1 MPKFNKE
8 LFRGL
13 DSLKAEQTEEPTLKV
28 GAGLLNDKS
37 KNDLKISYLNRDD
50 IEKNEMSYMDFV
62 KKYEG
67 ESIEDYLKSILSH
80 MEKEIE
86 NGLVRE

>member
-37 KNDLKISYLNRDD
+37 KNASLQYALA
-50 IEKNEMSYMDFV
+50 
-62 KKYEG
+62 
-67 ESIEDYLKSILSH
+67 
-80 MEKEIE
+80 MERT
-86 NGLVRE
+86 LPLA

>member
-37 KNDLKISYLNRDD
+37 KNEFKD
-50 IEKNEMSYMDFV
+50 IVS
-62 KKYEG
+62 
-67 ESIEDYLKSILSH
+67 
-80 MEKEIE
+80 
-86 NGLVRE
+86 